1 MYTETY
7 KVITPLLVG
16 MCHVGNVAQKSGEIV
31 VEKGLVSEVM
41 TMERNVSGKRALIT

>member
-16 MCHVGNVAQKSGEIV
+16 MCFYFDLPTKIVQKDGHR
-31 VEKGLVSEVM
+31 
-41 TMERNVSGKRALIT
+41 RNDDHGYDVTQALT